1 MRCIVGLGN
10 PDIKYAG
17 TRHNIGFILI
27 DHLAEIFQISLT
39 AKKWDSLI
47 GKGYIGEWQVLL
59 AKPLTYMNR
68 SGLAVAQILNFHKIP
83 PQGLLVVHD
92 DMDIPLGRIKIVR
105 GGGSGGHKGVDSII
119 ETLGI
124 QEFPRLK
131 IGIGRPL
138 PQQKPEYYV
147 LEPFSLEERSIL
159 KETLKKAERAA
170 EVIVRQGIETA
181 MNLLNIKNDELVKS
195 QGLDDTVKST
205 RYLTS

>member
-10 PDIKYAG
+10 PDIKYAE

-27 DHLAEIFQISLT
+27 DHLAEIFHISLT

-47 GKGYIGEWQVLL
+47 GKGYIGERQVLL

-92 DMDIPLGRIKIVR
+92 DMDIPLGRIKIAR
-105 GGGSGGHKGVDSII
+105 SGGSGGHKGVDSII

-138 PQQKPEYYV
+138 PQQKPEHYV

-181 MNLLNIKNDELVKS
+181 MNLFNIKEVNVI
-195 QGLDDTVKST
+195 GH
-205 RYLTS
+205 